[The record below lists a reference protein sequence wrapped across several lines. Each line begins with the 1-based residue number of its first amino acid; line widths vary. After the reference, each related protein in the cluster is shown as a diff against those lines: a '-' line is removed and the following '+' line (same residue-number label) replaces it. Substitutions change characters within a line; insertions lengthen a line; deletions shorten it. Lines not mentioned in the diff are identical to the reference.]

1 MLRLCLCM
9 LAGAYALALCRE
21 LPNDAALMGAA
32 LCTAVSL
39 CLRKLRL
46 LGFVLVGLVVMWC
59 ASRAMLEDRLLPEL
73 QGQTLAVTVKIANF
87 PEVLP
92 GSIRFVAQTRGSI
105 DDSPDGHA
113 LPLKLRLSWYDPP
126 EIPRIGET
134 WHLKVRL
141 KRPRGFANGTGFD
154 YELWLA
160 RQRIGATGYVV
171 AGSGNAKLDT
181 SVDRRSLLRQ
191 RLVDRIVKLTG
202 ENDASAVLLAITV
215 GALHLISKEQWERYA
230 ISGTSHLMAIS
241 GLHIGLA
248 AGGAWLLCRLVFP
261 LLFRSVNIRDLAALA
276 AVVAACAY
284 AEISGLAIPARRA
297 ALMAVLVAIPFI
309 LRRQPS
315 PDKILAATC
324 IAIFAADPLAIHAP
338 GFKLSFG
345 AVAILL
351 WVARQHGGRA
361 TGGSSRAGR
370 FLSGARSLSAL
381 QFTLLLGLFPMTVL
395 VFGRI
400 SWLSPVVNL
409 LVLPLFNTVTVPA
422 ALLGLLLDGPLAIGG
437 DGLLRLSWQ
446 SVRLTLSLIDAVA
459 GWPPARV
466 HIATPT
472 GTMLF
477 VVMLAALPALLP
489 PGFPGRK
496 LAWIAAAATLLSRPA
511 APPDGCVDF
520 VALEVGQGLSVV
532 LRTRTRTLVYDTGP
546 SFRGGSDI
554 GQLVLVPWLRA
565 MGVTQVDL
573 LVVSHSDDDHA
584 GGARSLVNTVEVRQI
599 LAGEP
604 VPSIS
609 QPQLACRSGQAW
621 AWDGVRFGVMH
632 PGVYPLQSNNNASC
646 VLEVAAG
653 RHRILLTGD
662 IESPIESHLVRSASL
677 SPVDIVTVPHHGSR
691 TSSGDAFVNALR
703 PSVAIVSAGYGNRW
717 GFPKE
722 DVVMRWQEA
731 GARVLNTAVSGAIH
745 YRVCAEGGVQLQ
757 SEQRSRSRRYWH
769 EATIAGKNF

>member
-21 LPNDAALMGAA
+21 LPNDAALMGTAF
-32 LCTAVSL
+32 CTAASL

-46 LGFVLVGLVVMWC
+46 LGFVLLGLLVMWC

-73 QGQTLAVTVKIANF
+73 QGQTLAVTVKVATF

-92 GSIRFVAQTRGSI
+92 GSVRFVAQTEGPT
-105 DDSPDGHA
+105 DDSMAGRV
-113 LPLKLRLSWYDPP
+113 LPRKLRLSWYEPP

-134 WHLKVRL
+134 WHLQVRL

-160 RQRIGATGYVV
+160 RQRIGATGYVI
-171 AGSGNAKLDT
+171 AGPGNAKLDAV
-181 SVDRRSLLRQ
+181 VDRRSLLRQ
-191 RLVDRIVKLTG
+191 RLVGRIVKVTG
-202 ENDASAVLLAITV
+202 ENEASAVLLAVTV

-248 AGGAWLLCRLVFP
+248 AGGAWLLCRLVLP
-261 LLFRSVNIRDLAALA
+261 LLSRSVNVRDLAALT
-276 AVVAACAY
+276 AVVAACVY

-297 ALMAVLVAIPFI
+297 ALMALLAAIPFI
-309 LRRQPS
+309 LRRQLS
-315 PDKILAATC
+315 PDKILAASC
-324 IAIFAADPLAIHAP
+324 LAIFAGDPLAVHAP

-351 WVARQHGGRA
+351 WIARQHGGNR
-361 TGGSSRAGR
+361 TGGSSRASR
-370 FLSGARSLSAL
+370 FLSDARSLSAL

-400 SWLSPVVNL
+400 SWLAPLVNL

-422 ALLGLLLDGPLAIGG
+422 ALLGLLLDGPFAIAG
-437 DGLLRLSWQ
+437 DSLLRLSWH
-446 SVRLTLSLIDAVA
+446 SVRLTLSLIDVVSA
-459 GWPPARV
+459 WPPARV

-472 GTMLF
+472 GIMPF
-477 VVMLAALPALLP
+477 VVMLAALPAFLP

-496 LAWIAAAATLLSRPA
+496 LAWIAAVATLLFKPA
-511 APPDGCVDF
+511 APPGGCVDL

-565 MGVTQVDL
+565 TGVRQVDL

-584 GGARSLVNTVEVRQI
+584 GGARSLVDTVKVRQL

-604 VPSIS
+604 LPSIDR
-609 QPQLACRSGQAW
+609 PQLACRSGQAW
-621 AWDGVRFGVMH
+621 IWDGIRFGVMH

-662 IESPIESHLVRSASL
+662 IESPIENHLVRSASL

-691 TSSGDAFVNALR
+691 TSSGSAFVSTLR
-703 PSVAIVSAGYGNRW
+703 PSVAIVSAGHGNRW

-722 DVVMRWQEA
+722 DVVARWREA
-731 GARVLNTAVSGAIH
+731 GARVMNTAVSGAIH
-745 YRVCAEGGVQLQ
+745 YRVCTEGGVQLQ
-757 SEQRSRSRRYWH
+757 SEQRSRTRRYWH
-769 EATIAGKNF
+769 EGTIAGKNF